1 MPLPSATPLCVGL
14 IPARLA
20 ATRLP
25 NKPLIEIAGKPMIRH
40 VWERTLRTPSLTR
53 VAIATPDAEIAAA
66 AHGFGAEVVMTSPNH
81 RSGTDRLAEA
91 ASVLAL
97 PEEAIVVNIQGDEPL
112 LDPAAIEATVQLLL
126 LDPTL
131 PMASLMCP
139 CPEIDRDNP
148 ACVKVVCAAN
158 GDALY
163 FSRARLPF
171 PRNATDT
178 PVMQHVGLYAY
189 RRRFLATYSTLSP
202 TPLETT
208 ESLEQLRV
216 LENGYRIRMA
226 RVEAAPIGVDTPE
239 DLARVL
245 QLLGA

>member
-1 MPLPSATPLCVGL
+1 
-14 IPARLA
+14 
-20 ATRLP
+20 
-25 NKPLIEIAGKPMIRH
+25 
-40 VWERTLRTPSLTR
+40 
-53 VAIATPDAEIAAA
+53 
-66 AHGFGAEVVMTSPNH
+66 MTSSAH

-91 ASVLAL
+91 AEVLGL
-97 PEEAIVVNIQGDEPL
+97 PPNAIIVNIQGDEPL
-112 LDPAAIEATVQLLL
+112 LNPAAIEATVQLLL
-126 LDPTL
+126 ADPDL

-158 GDALY
+158 GNALY

-171 PRNATDT
+171 PRNATPT

-189 RRRFLATYSTLSP
+189 RRHFLATYSTLLP
-202 TPLETT
+202 TPLEMT

-239 DLARVL
+239 DLARVRR
-245 QLLGA
+245 LLEV